1 MVPAATRPLK
11 KSGVRGSA
19 EFLSLHS
26 CTYVFYME
34 AFAFGLTLV
43 IVYVYIYIYIYMYK
57 LHDLG
62 SFMCYISHCKQDT
75 MLFSRTHL
83 SIMHVTLSG
92 FA

>member
-26 CTYVFYME
+26 CTSVFYME

-43 IVYVYIYIYIYMYK
+43 IIYIYI
-57 LHDLG
+57 HIH
-62 SFMCYISHCKQDT
+62 YIYIHI
-75 MLFSRTHL
+75 HL
-83 SIMHVTLSG
+83 
-92 FA
+92 